1 MARYLQSMARAC
13 CAGVIIVIVAIVSR
27 QVYLWSD
34 AQAGTAEEDEA
45 PAAKML
51 IRCETV
57 HSRLH
62 NRHISADSEEADEPP
77 RARCRE
83 S

>member
-1 MARYLQSMARAC
+1 MSRYLPFVARAC
-13 CAGVIIVIVAIVSR
+13 CVGAIVVIVAIVSR
-27 QVYLWSD
+27 QVYLLNAAD
-34 AQAGTAEEDEA
+34 AGSAGEDEA

-62 NRHISADSEEADEPP
+62 SRHSPADPAQADELP